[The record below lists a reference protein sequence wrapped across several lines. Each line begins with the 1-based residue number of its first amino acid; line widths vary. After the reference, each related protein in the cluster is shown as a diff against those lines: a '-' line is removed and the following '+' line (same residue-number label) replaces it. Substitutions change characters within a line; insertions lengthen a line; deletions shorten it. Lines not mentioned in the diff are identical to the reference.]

1 MNLIP
6 HPTHFVIVS
15 CPSGP
20 GEITALPN
28 TLLGVPL
35 PMTPKH
41 GSPVKDSSMDCFERE
56 DDAEEPILGS
66 RLMTAPPVVVK
77 VASLDSSSTYLE

>member
-1 MNLIP
+1 M
-6 HPTHFVIVS
+6 
-15 CPSGP
+15 
-20 GEITALPN
+20 TALPK

-56 DDAEEPILGS
+56 DDAEEPRLGGS
-66 RLMTAPPVVVK
+66 RLTTAPPVVMK